1 MDAVPLGRGLGQP
14 PSRMD
19 APRFYVG
26 VDVASETLA
35 VALTRGPRQPVGAP
49 LAVANDPDGLVA
61 LADWLAEHGAG
72 PESALVC
79 LESTGVY
86 GEALCYGLDGA
97 GFRVVVEDAAKVR
110 RAMPVAAAKT
120 DALDAARIADYAA
133 RFLDE
138 LRPWTPAEAVVEQVR
153 TLLTMREQLTR
164 ERNAKQNARRM
175 LARKVVQ
182 TPLANRIAG
191 DAVVY
196 LKVRIAEIDR
206 EVQRLTSSHPTIG
219 PAVALVTSV
228 PGVGLLLASHL
239 CVATGGFS
247 RPLRPKQASAWL
259 GICPLEHEWKQ
270 CPSASEEPGLR
281 PVGDPEAVVPRLD
294 PARLHRGLAVP
305 RVLPPEEGG
314 GEERSTRA
322 QQRRQQAPARGGSG
336 ASGRSS
342 VRGGPRERAP
352 YDLAA
357 RALDIVIAIG
367 VHHTISRR
375 RGDPERQTFRI
386 HYDPPVCRRGPP

>member
-86 GEALCYGLDGA
+86 GEALCYGLHER

-247 RPLRPKQASAWL
+247 RPLAPKRTAAWL
-259 GICPLEHEWKQ
+259 GICPLDYE
-270 CPSASEEPGLR
+270 
-281 PVGDPEAVVPRLD
+281 
-294 PARLHRGLAVP
+294 
-305 RVLPPEEGG
+305 
-314 GEERSTRA
+314 
-322 QQRRQQAPARGGSG
+322 SG
-336 ASGRSS
+336 SS
-342 VRGGPRERAP
+342 VRRRPRSRGYGPSAIRKLLYLASIRLVSIEGSP
-352 YDLAA
+352 YHAYFHRKKAEGKNGRLVLNNVGNKLLRVTAA
-357 RALDIVIAIG
+357 VLRDGRPYEAGHVSARP
-367 VHHTISRR
+367 TI
-375 RGDPERQTFRI
+375 
-386 HYDPPVCRRGPP
+386 